1 MNGRNRI
8 VVFVSAAVLLAACQT
23 LGGAQFV
30 LLKSGST
37 LEQRRAVIDA
47 CQVKA
52 LQEVPPAYQTTSF
65 GGYGGFGPS
74 YCYGYGCRFS
84 GGAYPQVMSIDPNEA
99 LRARRFDACLRSE
112 GYTVARKP
120 LCTDQGSANAYR
132 AQFRQPPAAQ
142 VSCVAGEPALQSRWI
157 PR

>member
-8 VVFVSAAVLLAACQT
+8 VVFVSTAVLLAACQT

-37 LEQRRAVIDA
+37 QEQRRAVIDA
-47 CQVKA
+47 CQVHA
-52 LQEVPPAYQTTSF
+52 LQEVPPAYQTSSF
-65 GGYGGFGPS
+65 GGYGGFGPA
-74 YCYGYGCRFS
+74 YCYGYGCRSS

-99 LRARRFDACLRSE
+99 LRARRFDACLRGE
-112 GYTVARKP
+112 GYTLAHKP
-120 LCTDQGSANAYR
+120 TCTDPGAAAAYR
-132 AQFRQPPAAQ
+132 AEARQLPAAQ
-142 VSCVAGEPALQSRWI
+142 VSCVAGEPTLQSRWI